1 MELILC
7 QGAEATIIRKDAF
20 VYKSRIAK
28 SYRIPQIDDTLRLSR
43 TRKEKKALLKAKEL
57 GVPVPTLYESPDKYT
72 LVMDY
77 IDGKRLRDVAITKNQ
92 QILDYF
98 KGATVY
104 KFNGTASEL
113 QQLQE
118 ETNNGYNFVRVQDV
132 IYFVAQQEVRDSR
145 AVVLTG
151 E

>member
-1 MELILC
+1 M
-7 QGAEATIIRKDAF
+7 T
-20 VYKSRIAK
+20 
-28 SYRIPQIDDTLRLSR
+28 
-43 TRKEKKALLKAKEL
+43 
-57 GVPVPTLYESPDKYT
+57 
-72 LVMDY
+72 
-77 IDGKRLRDVAITKNQ
+77 NQ